1 MDGKKFATAVSC
13 MDGRVQ
19 EPISRY
25 IKERFGVDYI
35 DTITEPGPN
44 KILAENSPPQIVESI
59 RNRIEISL
67 NKHKSNLIVISGHYD
82 CAGNPTTMEN
92 QIIQIRK
99 AKDNLSKGYPGVNIL
114 GLWVDE
120 TWNVQE
126 VSIFSF

>member
-1 MDGKKFATAVSC
+1 MDGKKFAAAISC

-19 EPISRY
+19 DPISRY
-25 IKERFGVDYI
+25 VKERFGVDYV

-44 KILAENSPPQIVESI
+44 KILAENSPAGKVESI
-59 RNRIEISL
+59 RQRIDISL

-99 AKDNLSKGYPGVNIL
+99 ARDNLSKWYPSVKII

-120 TWNVQE
+120 KWNVQE
-126 VSIFSF
+126 VNSFL